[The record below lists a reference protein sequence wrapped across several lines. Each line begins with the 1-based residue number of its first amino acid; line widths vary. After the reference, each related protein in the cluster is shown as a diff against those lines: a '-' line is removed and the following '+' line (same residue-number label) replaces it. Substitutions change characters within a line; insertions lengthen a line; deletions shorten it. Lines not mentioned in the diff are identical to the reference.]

1 MAVHSFES
9 LGEIQASSEVDRE
22 AATAKVL
29 AESKTF
35 DAALGQAVTKE
46 DPVQRKEALLKLESL
61 PEFKRSHPTVE
72 HFTPLLV
79 AAGAA
84 GKAEVESIG
93 ISIVE
98 PGMSYVNYRFRA
110 L

>member
-9 LGEIQASSEVDRE
+9 IGEIYSSSEEARE

-35 DAALGQAVTKE
+35 DTALRKAVTIE
-46 DPVQRKEALLKLESL
+46 DPVDRKKALLDLESL

-84 GKAEVESIG
+84 GKADVEPIG
-93 ISIVE
+93 ISVVE
-98 PGMSYVNYRFRA
+98 PGMSYANYRFRA

>member
-9 LGEIQASSEVDRE
+9 LGEIHAASEQERE

-35 DAALGQAVTKE
+35 DTALRQAVTIE

-72 HFTPLLV
+72 HFTHLLV

-93 ISIVE
+93 ISIVA
-98 PGMSYVNYRFRA
+98 PGMSYVN
-110 L
+110 